1 MNLLATGDVMP
12 AKSIRFAAVV
22 TTLTL
27 AAPALA
33 AAGDMNVA
41 TFLAKAEALEK
52 KGAMA
57 LLSSDLKLLRE
68 EGSAAGAAYRAR
80 LERERAAGKPSSCPP
95 KGSRVDSDTL
105 LAHLRT
111 YPAASR
117 PAITM
122 RTAMADLLIKTYP
135 CR

>member
-1 MNLLATGDVMP
+1 MFMHFRSIALAALVPSLM
-12 AKSIRFAAVV
+12 V
-22 TTLTL
+22 

-33 AAGDMNVA
+33 APGDMNVA

-52 KGAMA
+52 KGAAA
-57 LLSSDLKLLRE
+57 LFSSDLKLLRA
-68 EGSAAGAAYRAR
+68 EGNAAGAAYRAR

-95 KGSRVDSDTL
+95 KGSRVNSDTL

-111 YPAASR
+111 YPAANR
-117 PAITM
+117 TTITM